1 MAYRLRSALFLAIAL
16 STGSTVASAQSASS
30 VRGTITEQSGSVV
43 PGASVVLSN
52 PQTSFSRTTHSAS
65 DGVYQFVDVPPGTYT
80 VTVDAPGF
88 EESQLNHLQLLV
100 NTPATADIAVHIGAQ
115 VNTVTVSAQAQTLN
129 TEDATAGNA
138 FESQQIQQ
146 LPIESRNV
154 VDLLSLQPGVSY
166 LGNRTDI
173 NLSEDT
179 RSGAVNGARSDQTIV
194 TLDGVDATDQAN
206 GYAFTSVLRTTPD
219 ALEEFRVTT
228 SNPTAADGNSSG
240 AQVALLTK
248 SGGNAFH
255 GAFYEYLRN
264 TATSANDYFVKQSQ
278 VDSGLP
284 NKALQLNRNL
294 FGVAAGGPI
303 KKDRLFFFA
312 NYEGRRDAQK
322 ESVVTTVPTASLRAG
337 NVTYDNANGG
347 VSVVTPQTLQSW
359 DPLGVGPNAPL
370 QQYFN
375 TFPAPN
381 DLSVGDG
388 VNFSGYRFGGAAPA
402 RYDVYIARFDYKLD
416 AKGNHTLFAR
426 GSMQNDYVDSAPYLP
441 GLPAETVQEDRSKGF
456 AIGYTAAFKPTLVND
471 LRFGLTRAS
480 VGNSGDSQ
488 APFLGINSITGGITR
503 GNSVTLPVYDINDG
517 ASWTKGPH
525 TIQFGG
531 NAEYIRDNT
540 VSEANSFSQAS
551 LSTTYIDTGGFAGTG
566 SPFDPGAHAGVAA
579 VSPNFTYSYDQA
591 AFDDLGIITDVTA
604 NYNYTKSGSVQNQ
617 GTPVK
622 RNYSMTQYDF
632 YLQDSFRVKSNLT
645 INFGLRY
652 QLESPPTEINGLQVS
667 STMSLGQWAALREAN
682 MAKGIPS
689 NQDPTIQYV
698 LGGSKNN
705 GPAFYN
711 WSYKNIAPRL
721 SIAYS
726 PTPKTSIRSGF
737 AMAYDHFGAE
747 LINSFGQYGSFGLST
762 TLQTPLGSQDVSCA
776 PRVTSL
782 TAIPTNG
789 CPNVNNG
796 KIMLPAPPGG
806 FPQTPPVGF
815 AAGGFSDGFSLD
827 QNLKTPYVYMLNFS
841 VARELSSTSSLE
853 VTYLGRL
860 GHRLA
865 SINDF
870 AQPMNLRDPKSGFD
884 YFTAMSRLST
894 MARQGVPLSQ
904 ISAATVGPSSA
915 YWEDLF
921 QPITQAAPTSAC
933 PAGSCTATQA
943 IYSMEQIYLYNE
955 TFIPYF
961 TDIPGFI
968 CPNGCDSLGP
978 YTYYDPQFFS
988 LNGWQS
994 VGGSN
999 YNALQVTF
1007 RKRPAQ
1013 GISFDLNYSLSHSLD
1028 LTSAA
1033 ARVNPT
1039 GGLAPANI
1047 INAFSPSQMYA
1058 TSDFDMTHQ
1067 FNANWVAELPVGHGK
1082 RFAGDAPGWVNAAI
1096 GGWQF
1101 SGIYRL
1107 TSGLPFSVSNGVNLP
1122 TNGANAGYATQTGP
1136 IQAGKATKASD
1147 GRVLLFKNPTNAFNA
1162 YQFTYP
1168 GQSGSRNTV
1177 RGDGFLGWDSAL
1189 SKRWTMPY
1197 NDGHSLQFRAEAFNV
1212 GNFTRFDVNS
1222 NQPSLT
1228 NSSNFGTYTGLLTN
1242 PRVMQFA
1249 LRYEF

>member
-1 MAYRLRSALFLAIAL
+1 MARILRTALFLALAL
-16 STGSTVASAQSASS
+16 LSWDSVALAQSASS
-30 VRGTITEQSGSVV
+30 LRGTVTEQSGSVV
-43 PGASVVLSN
+43 PGASVELSN
-52 PQTSFSRTTHSAS
+52 TQTSFSRTTHSAA
-65 DGVYQFVDVPPGTYT
+65 DGVYQFPNVPPGTYSLT
-80 VTVDAPGF
+80 VNAQGF
-88 EESQLNHLQLLV
+88 EASKLDNLHLLV
-100 NTPATADIAVHIGAQ
+100 NTPATADIALHIGTQ
-115 VNTVTVSAQAQTLN
+115 VNTVTVTGQAQTLN
-129 TEDATAGNA
+129 TEDATVGNA
-138 FESQQIQQ
+138 FEAQQIQQ

-173 NLSEDT
+173 NLNEDT

-194 TLDGVDATDQAN
+194 TLDGVDVTDQAN

-278 VDSGLP
+278 VNSGLP
-284 NKALQLNRNL
+284 NKAPQLNRNL

-303 KKDRLFFFA
+303 KKDKLFFFA

-322 ESVVTTVPTASLRAG
+322 ESVVTTVPTATLRAG
-337 NVTYDNANGG
+337 SVLYTNSTGG
-347 VSVVTPQTLQSW
+347 VTTATAQNLQSW
-359 DPLGVGPNAPL
+359 DPLGIGPNAAML
-370 QQYFN
+370 QYFN
-375 TFPAPN
+375 TFPLPN
-381 DLSVGDG
+381 DNSVGDG
-388 VNFSGYRFGGAAPA
+388 LNFSGYRFAGSAPGT
-402 RYDVYIARFDYKLD
+402 YDVYIARFDYKVD
-416 AKGNHTLFAR
+416 AQGNHTLFAR
-426 GSMQNDYVDSAPYLP
+426 GSMQNDYVNAPPYLP
-441 GLPAETVQEDRSKGF
+441 GSLPETVTEDRSKGF
-456 AIGYTAAFKPTLVND
+456 AIGYTAALKPTLVND

-480 VGNSGDSQ
+480 VGNRGDSQ
-488 APFLGINSITGGITR
+488 SPFLGINNISGGITR
-503 GNSVTLPVYDINDG
+503 SNSVTLPVYDINDSV
-517 ASWTKGPH
+517 SWTKGAH

-531 NAEYIRDNT
+531 NFEYIRDNT
-540 VSEANSFSQAS
+540 VSQNNSFSQAS
-551 LSTTYIDTGGFAGTG
+551 LATTYIDTGGFAGTG
-566 SPFDPGAHAGVAA
+566 SPFDPAANGFPA

-591 AFDDLGIITDVTA
+591 AFDALGIITDVTA
-604 NYNYTKSGSVQNQ
+604 NYNYTKSGSVQPQ
-617 GTPVK
+617 GASVK

-632 YLQDSFRVKSNLT
+632 FLQDSFRVKSNLT

-667 STMSLGQWAALREAN
+667 STMPLGQWARLREAN

-689 NQDPTIQYV
+689 NADPAIEYV

-705 GPAFYN
+705 GPPFYN
-711 WSYKNIAPRL
+711 WSYKNIAPRV

-726 PTPKTSIRSGF
+726 PTPKTSVRAGF

-762 TLQTPLGSQDVSCA
+762 TLQTPLGSQDVTCA
-776 PRVTSL
+776 PRVTGL
-782 TAIPTNG
+782 TAIPVNG

-796 KIMLPAPPGG
+796 LIMLPAPPGG
-806 FPQTPPVGF
+806 FPQTPPIGF
-815 AAGGFSDGFSLD
+815 AAGGFSGGFSLD

-841 VARELSSTSSLE
+841 VARELSSSSSLE

-860 GHRLA
+860 AHSLA

-870 AQPMNLRDPKSGFD
+870 AQPMNLVDPQSGVD
-884 YFTAMSRLST
+884 YFTAMSQLST
-894 MARQGVPLSQ
+894 LARQGVPLSQ
-904 ISAATVGPSSA
+904 ISPATVGRTSA

-921 QPITQAAPTSAC
+921 QPITQSSPTAACGPGQCSAL
-933 PAGSCTATQA
+933 QA

-961 TDIPGFI
+961 LDIPGFI
-968 CPNGCDSLGP
+968 CPNGCSSLGP
-978 YTYYDPQFFS
+978 YTYYDPQFYS

-994 VGGSN
+994 VGGAN

-1007 RKRPAQ
+1007 RKRPAH
-1013 GISFDLNYSLSHSLD
+1013 GVSFDLNYSFSRSLD

-1039 GGLAPANI
+1039 NGLVPANI
-1047 INAFSPSQMYA
+1047 INAFSPSQMYGV
-1058 TSDFDMTHQ
+1058 SDFDMTHQ
-1067 FNANWVAELPVGHGK
+1067 FNANWVAQLPFGHGK
-1082 RFAGDAPGWVNAAI
+1082 RFAADSPGWVDAVV
-1096 GGWQF
+1096 GGWQL

-1107 TSGLPFSVSNGVNLP
+1107 TSGLPFSVSNGINLP
-1122 TNGANAGYATQTGP
+1122 TNGANAGYGTQIAP
-1136 IQAGKATKASD
+1136 IQAGKDTKASN
-1147 GRVLLFKNPTNAFNA
+1147 GQVLMFKNPTAAFNA
-1162 YQFTYP
+1162 YEFTYP

-1189 SKRWTMPY
+1189 SKRWTMPWS
-1197 NDGHSLQFRAEAFNV
+1197 DGQSLQFRWEVFNV
-1212 GNFTRFDVNS
+1212 GNFTRFNVNS

-1228 NSSNFGTYTGLLTN
+1228 NSTNFGTYTGLLTN

>member
-1 MAYRLRSALFLAIAL
+1 MASIVRTSLFLFVSLLVWETMAF
-16 STGSTVASAQSASS
+16 AQSASS
-30 VRGTITEQSGSVV
+30 VRGTISEQSGSVV
-43 PGASVVLSN
+43 PGASVALSK
-52 PQTSFSRTTHSAS
+52 PQTGFSRTTHSAA
-65 DGVYQFVDVPPGTYT
+65 DGVYQFANVPPGTYSLT
-80 VTVDAPGF
+80 VNAAGF
-88 EESQLNHLQLLV
+88 EASRLDNLQLLV
-100 NTPATADIAVHIGAQ
+100 NTPATADITLHIGTQ
-115 VNTVTVSAQAQTLN
+115 VNTVTVTGQAQTLN
-129 TEDATAGNA
+129 TEDATVGNA
-138 FESQQIQQ
+138 FQAQQIQQ

-173 NLSEDT
+173 NLNEDT

-194 TLDGVDATDQAN
+194 TLDGVDVTDQAN
-206 GYAFTSVLRTTPD
+206 GYAFTSVLLTTPD

-255 GAFYEYLRN
+255 GSFYEYLRN

-278 VDSGLP
+278 VNSGLP
-284 NKALQLNRNL
+284 NKALQLNRNI
-294 FGVAAGGPI
+294 FGAAAGGPI
-303 KKDRLFFFA
+303 KKDKVFFFV

-322 ESVVTTVPTASLRAG
+322 QSVVTTVPTATLRAG
-337 NVTYDNANGG
+337 SVLYDNSVGG
-347 VSVVTPQTLQSW
+347 VTTVTSQTFQTW
-359 DPLGVGPNAPL
+359 DPLGIGPNSAML
-370 QQYFN
+370 QYFN
-375 TFPAPN
+375 TFPQPN

-388 VNFSGYRFGGAAPA
+388 LNFSGYRFAGSAPA

-416 AKGNHTLFAR
+416 AVGNHTLFLR
-426 GSMQNDYVDSAPYLP
+426 GSMQNDYVNGSPYLP
-441 GLPAETVQEDRSKGF
+441 GGPPETVTEDRGKGF
-456 AIGYTAAFKPTLVND
+456 GLGYTAVFKPTLVND

-480 VGNSGDSQ
+480 VGTRGDSQ
-488 APFLGINSITGGITR
+488 TPFLGINNISGGITR
-503 GNSVTLPVYDINDG
+503 SSSVTLPVWDINDG
-517 ASWTKGPH
+517 VSWTKGAH

-531 NAEYIRDNT
+531 NAEFIRDNT
-540 VSEANSFSQAS
+540 VSQNNSFSQAS

-566 SPFDPGAHAGVAA
+566 SPFDPGANNFPA

-604 NYNYTKSGSVQNQ
+604 NYNYTKSGTVLPQ

-622 RNYSMTQYDF
+622 RNYALTQYDF

-645 INFGLRY
+645 INLGLRY

-667 STMSLGQWAALREAN
+667 STMPLGQWAALREAN

-689 NQDPTIQYV
+689 NQDPTIEYV

-705 GPAFYN
+705 GPPFYN
-711 WSYKNIAPRL
+711 WNYKNVAPRL

-726 PTPKTSIRSGF
+726 PTPKTSIRTGF

-782 TAIPTNG
+782 TSIPVNG
-789 CPNVNNG
+789 CPNVTNG
-796 KIMLPAPPGG
+796 LIMLPAPPGG

-815 AAGGFSDGFSLD
+815 AAGGFSGGFSLD
-827 QNLKTPYVYMLNFS
+827 QNLKTPYVYMLNLS
-841 VARELSSTSSLE
+841 VARELTSTSSLE
-853 VTYLGRL
+853 ISYLGRL

-870 AQPMNLRDPKSGFD
+870 AQPMNLVDPQSGVD

-894 MARQGVPLSQ
+894 LARQGVPLSQ
-904 ISAATVGPSSA
+904 ISPATVGPTAA
-915 YWEDLF
+915 YWQDLF
-921 QPITQAAPTSAC
+921 QPITQSSPTNAC
-933 PAGSCTATQA
+933 GPGQCTPLQA

-961 TDIPGFI
+961 LDIPGFI
-968 CPNGCDSLGP
+968 CPNGCSSLGP
-978 YTYYDPQFFS
+978 YTYYDPQFYS

-994 VGGSN
+994 VGGAN

-1007 RKRPAQ
+1007 RKRPSR
-1013 GISFDLNYSLSHSLD
+1013 GVSFDLNYSYSRSLD

-1033 ARVNPT
+1033 ARVSPT
-1039 GGLAPANI
+1039 NGLLPANI

-1067 FNANWVAELPVGHGK
+1067 FNANWVAELPFGQGK
-1082 RFAGDAPGWVNAAI
+1082 RFASDVHGWTNAVI

-1107 TSGLPFSVSNGVNLP
+1107 TSGLPFSVSNGINLP
-1122 TNGANAGYATQTGP
+1122 TNGANAGYATQIAP

-1147 GRVLLFKNPTNAFNA
+1147 GRVLLFKNPTAAFNA
-1162 YQFTYP
+1162 YEFTYP
-1168 GQSGSRNTV
+1168 GSSGSRNTV

-1189 SKRWTMPY
+1189 SKRWKMPW
-1197 NDGHSLQFRAEAFNV
+1197 NDGQSLQFRAEVFNV

-1249 LRYEF
+1249 LRYEY

>member
-1 MAYRLRSALFLAIAL
+1 M
-16 STGSTVASAQSASS
+16 
-30 VRGTITEQSGSVV
+30 
-43 PGASVVLSN
+43 
-52 PQTSFSRTTHSAS
+52 
-65 DGVYQFVDVPPGTYT
+65 
-80 VTVDAPGF
+80 
-88 EESQLNHLQLLV
+88 
-100 NTPATADIAVHIGAQ
+100 
-115 VNTVTVSAQAQTLN
+115 
-129 TEDATAGNA
+129 
-138 FESQQIQQ
+138 
-146 LPIESRNV
+146 
-154 VDLLSLQPGVSY
+154 
-166 LGNRTDI
+166 
-173 NLSEDT
+173 
-179 RSGAVNGARSDQTIV
+179 NGARSDQTIV
-194 TLDGVDATDQAN
+194 TLDGVDVTDQAN
-206 GYAFTSVLRTTPD
+206 GNAFTSVLRTTPD

-240 AQVALLTK
+240 AQVALVTR

-278 VDSGLP
+278 VNSGLP
-284 NKALQLNRNL
+284 NKAPQLNRNL

-303 KKDRLFFFA
+303 RKDKLFFFA

-322 ESVVTTVPTASLRAG
+322 QSVVTTVPTASLRAG
-337 NVTYDNANGG
+337 TILYDDANGG
-347 VSVVTPQTLQSW
+347 VSTANAQTLQSW
-359 DPLGVGPNAPL
+359 DPLGIGPNSAI

-375 TFPAPN
+375 TFPQPN

-388 VNFSGYRFGGAAPA
+388 LNFSGYRFAGSAPA

-416 AKGNHTLFAR
+416 ALGNHTLFLR
-426 GSMQNDYVDSAPYLP
+426 GSLQNDYVNGAPYLP
-441 GLPAETVQEDRSKGF
+441 GLGPTIVTEDRSKGLGV
-456 AIGYTAAFKPTLVND
+456 GYTAVFKPTLVND

-480 VGNSGDSQ
+480 IGTRGDSQ
-488 APFLGINSITGGITR
+488 TPFLGINNISGGITR
-503 GNSVTLPVYDINDG
+503 SNSVTLPVYDINDG
-517 ASWTKGPH
+517 VSWTKGAH
-525 TIQFGG
+525 TIQFGS
-531 NAEYIRDNT
+531 NAEFIRDNT
-540 VSEANSFSQAS
+540 VSQNNSFSQAS
-551 LSTTYIDTGGFAGTG
+551 LATTYIDTGGFAGTG
-566 SPFDPGAHAGVAA
+566 SPFDPGAHAGVVP

-591 AFDDLGIITDVTA
+591 AFDTLGIITDVTA
-604 NYNYTKSGSVQNQ
+604 NYNYTKSGSVLPQ
-617 GTPVK
+617 GTAVK
-622 RNYSMTQYDF
+622 RNYGLTQYDF
-632 YLQDSFRVKSNLT
+632 YLQDSFRVQSNLT
-645 INFGLRY
+645 LVFGLRY
-652 QLESPPTEINGLQVS
+652 QLESPPTEVNGLQVS
-667 STMSLGQWAALREAN
+667 STMPLGQWAALREAN

-689 NQDPTIQYV
+689 SQDPTIQYV

-705 GPAFYN
+705 GPDFYN
-711 WSYKNIAPRL
+711 WNYKNIAPRV

-726 PTPKTSIRSGF
+726 PTPRTSIRSGF

-762 TLQTPLGSQDVSCA
+762 TLQTPLGSQDVTCA
-776 PRVTSL
+776 PRVTSV

-789 CPNVNNG
+789 CPNANNG
-796 KIMLPAPPGG
+796 MIMLPAPPGG

-815 AAGGFSDGFSLD
+815 AAGGFSGGFSLD
-827 QNLKTPYVYMLNFS
+827 QHLKTPYVYMLNLS
-841 VARELSSTSSLE
+841 VARELSSSSSLE
-853 VTYLGRL
+853 FTYLGRL
-860 GHRLA
+860 GHRLS

-870 AQPMNLRDPKSGFD
+870 AQPMNLVDTQSGIS

-894 MARQGVPLSQ
+894 LARQGVPLNQ
-904 ISAATVGPSSA
+904 ISAATVGPTAA

-921 QPITQAAPTSAC
+921 QPITQSQPTDAC
-933 PAGSCTATQA
+933 PAGQCSATQA

-968 CPNGCDSLGP
+968 CPNGCSSLGP
-978 YTYYDPQFFS
+978 YVYYDPQFYS

-999 YNALQVTF
+999 YSALQVTF
-1007 RKRPAQ
+1007 RKRPAH
-1013 GISFDLNYSLSHSLD
+1013 GLSFDLNYSLSHSLD

-1033 ARVNPT
+1033 ARVSPT
-1039 GGLAPANI
+1039 GSLAPANI

-1067 FNANWVAELPVGHGK
+1067 FNANWVAELPFGRGK
-1082 RFAGDAPGWVNAAI
+1082 RFAGDAPAWENAVI
-1096 GGWQF
+1096 GGWQL

-1107 TSGLPFSVSNGVNLP
+1107 TSGLPFSVSNGINLP
-1122 TNGANAGYATQTGP
+1122 TNGANAGYSTQIGP
-1136 IQAGKATKASD
+1136 IAGGKATKASD
-1147 GRVLLFKNPTNAFNA
+1147 GRVLLFKNPTAAFNA
-1162 YQFTYP
+1162 YEFTYP

-1189 SKRWTMPY
+1189 SKRWTMPWS
-1197 NDGHSLQFRAEAFNV
+1197 DGHSLQFRAEAFNV

-1242 PRVMQFA
+1242 PRVWQFA